1 MTESNAVVGLQEI
14 ADLLEVGKR
23 TPHAWQYR
31 KLLPPADYPSVN
43 GLRAW
48 DRSTIVQWA
57 ADTGR
62 LPPELR
68 SEAKDAHIPRG
79 GRRAKAENIAAL
91 AAAGQIPAPV
101 EAIDPAPVPVAF
113 VAPVE
118 PVREDVAAAVAAVL
132 PGAANL
138 GNTEAQQ
145 VHA

>member
-1 MTESNAVVGLQEI
+1 MSESNAVVGLQEI

-62 LPPELR
+62 LPPALR

-91 AAAGQIPAPV
+91 AAAGQIPV
-101 EAIDPAPVPVAF
+101 PAPVT
-113 VAPVE
+113 APPAE
-118 PVREDVAAAVAAVL
+118 PETIAPETAAPAAVAPEAVEA
-132 PGAANL
+132 PGGAPVPAP
-138 GNTEAQQ
+138 
-145 VHA
+145 V